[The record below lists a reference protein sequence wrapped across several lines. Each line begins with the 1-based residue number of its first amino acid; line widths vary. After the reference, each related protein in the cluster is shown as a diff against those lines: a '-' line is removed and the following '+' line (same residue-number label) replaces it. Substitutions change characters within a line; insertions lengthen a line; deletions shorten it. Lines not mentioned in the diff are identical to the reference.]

1 MYYSLL
7 EGFQQTFQQSSKTSA
22 RNSCRAVRGC
32 FVGVDKVLISCELLV
47 AECGF
52 GGTRFDAVDKSQSFQ
67 ELFNSFSQLKN
78 LNFTKV

>member
-1 MYYSLL
+1 M
-7 EGFQQTFQQSSKTSA
+7 
-22 RNSCRAVRGC
+22 
-32 FVGVDKVLISCELLV
+32 DKVLISCELLV
-47 AECGF
+47 EECGF